1 MESLQV
7 LAGTRDVLKDGDFFV
22 PFLNWNTSQ
31 KTKLLTITTSNLK
44 IPNSLV
50 FRQLFFVFK
59 NETNPEEETVFEAE
73 KRLDIYSRG
82 VHNVDTFR
90 SAHIVIDSRA

>member
-31 KTKLLTITTSNLK
+31 KTKLLTRTTSNLK

-50 FRQLFFVFK
+50 FRQLFFVFE
-59 NETNPEEETVFEAE
+59 NATNPEEETVFEAKKE
-73 KRLDIYSRG
+73 LDIYSRG
-82 VHNVDTFR
+82 VHNVYAFEG
-90 SAHIVIDSRA
+90 AQIVIDSRA